1 MWHNKRVATLD
12 SMFQLL
18 DIYRCAAR
26 TLIHHWLYIHTPENV
41 FLFDAQRVA

>member
-26 TLIHHWLYIHTPENV
+26 TIIHHWLYIRTPENV